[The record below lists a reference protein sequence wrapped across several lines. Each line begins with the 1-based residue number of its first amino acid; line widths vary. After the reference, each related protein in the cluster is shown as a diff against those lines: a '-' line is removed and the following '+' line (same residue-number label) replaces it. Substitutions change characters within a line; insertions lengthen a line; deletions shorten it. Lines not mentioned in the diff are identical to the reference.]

1 MVRKRSLFSSC
12 VVLVCAA
19 VFVALASTR
28 DVVAQ
33 DPPPTQD
40 PPAQTGG
47 GRQGGGAQAAAR
59 PQPYDRVI
67 TAEAKSDEGIFK
79 VHRVGDRLFFEIP
92 KAQLDKD
99 FLWVTQIKRTTAGAG
114 YGGQA
119 AGNRVIRWSPRGDR
133 ILMLD
138 IN

>member
-1 MVRKRSLFSSC
+1 MVRKRNSFSSWL
-12 VVLVCAA
+12 VVACAA

-28 DVVAQ
+28 GVVAQ

-47 GRQGGGAQAAAR
+47 GRQGGGAAQAAR

-99 FLWVTQIKRTTAGAG
+99 FLWVTQFKRTSAGAG

-119 AGNRVIRWSPRGDR
+119 AGIRVIRWSPRGDR
-133 ILMLD
+133 ILMLV